1 MGVVTDIRSRTR
13 SERLVEAVSCA
24 KAGRSGKR
32 TVSLFWRIF
41 SLNAA
46 GLVVATALLLGPVT
60 VSTPVLRHEALI
72 LLAGLVVLL
81 AGNAVVLRIGLT
93 PLQRLGRAMTTADL
107 LVPGARPTVAG
118 PAEAAELIAT
128 YNTMLDRLQ
137 AERAAGAGR
146 ALHAQERERHRI
158 ARELHDEVGQTLTAV
173 LLQLKRVADRVPG
186 ELREEVSL
194 AQEAT
199 RSGLDEIRRIA
210 RRLRPGVLEELG
222 LASALRSLAAEFTHH
237 GLTVHH
243 HVPGELPPLAPEAEL
258 VIYRVAQEG
267 LTNTAR
273 HAAADRAELSLRP
286 FPGGVELLVR
296 DNGTGLGAA
305 PEGAGIR
312 GMRERALL
320 IGAGIHLEPA
330 PGGGTDVRLRV
341 PAPGGGGTG
350 DLPGHRS
357 GDSVEDRSG
366 DPADNPVGNDPSDQ
380 QTDPRPARPAARQ
393 ESRSANQRTSPP
405 ANRPTDPPAGPR
417 TDRPAARHTDR
428 PGDRP

>member
-1 MGVVTDIRSRTR
+1 MGVVTDIRNRSRAA
-13 SERLVEAVSCA
+13 RLVPAVLWA
-24 KAGRSGKR
+24 KSGRSGKR

-46 GLVVATALLLGPVT
+46 GLFAATALLLGPVT
-60 VSTPVLRHEALI
+60 VSTPVLPHEALI
-72 LLAGLVVLL
+72 LLGGLTALL
-81 AGNAVVLRIGLT
+81 AGNAFVLRLGLT
-93 PLQRLGRAMTTADL
+93 PLRRLGRAMSTADL
-107 LVPGARPTVAG
+107 LVPGARPEVAG

-128 YNTMLDRLQ
+128 YNTMLDRLG

-186 ELREEVSL
+186 ELREEVAL

-199 RSGLDEIRRIA
+199 RAGLDEIRRIA

-222 LASALRSLAAEFTHH
+222 LASALRALAAEFTHH
-237 GLTVHH
+237 GLTVAP
-243 HVPGELPPLAPEAEL
+243 HVPGDLPPLTPEAEL

-273 HAAADRAELSLRP
+273 HAAATRADLTLRP
-286 FPGGVELLVR
+286 LPGGIELLVR
-296 DNGTGLGAA
+296 DNGTGLGTA

-320 IGAGIHLEPA
+320 IGAEIHLAPA
-330 PGGGTDVRLRV
+330 PTGGTDVRLRIPLPAGDPHV
-341 PAPGGGGTG
+341 PAGIP
-350 DLPGHRS
+350 
-357 GDSVEDRSG
+357 
-366 DPADNPVGNDPSDQ
+366 
-380 QTDPRPARPAARQ
+380 RQ
-393 ESRSANQRTSPP
+393 ERT
-405 ANRPTDPPAGPR
+405 A
-417 TDRPAARHTDR
+417 DR